1 MVPGGG
7 IANGGSGRFRQINQI
22 RASIEYNKLS
32 GISILSS
39 VSTETIATIVFRQA
53 WTPTQIWGCHL
64 WTPIVPCERAVH
76 GQQLARQS
84 MSGKSG
90 KTPTL

>member
-22 RASIEYNKLS
+22 RALIEYNKLI

-39 VSTETIATIVFRQA
+39 VSTETIAAIGFRQT
-53 WTPTQIWGCHL
+53 WTPTREHQVTL
-64 WTPIVPCERAVH
+64 TKPRYLLQRAVPLYEAH
-76 GQQLARQS
+76 FFAILRINS
-84 MSGKSG
+84 VF
-90 KTPTL
+90 